1 MIAMEQI
8 ADAVTVCA
16 LITSI
21 ATIVNIITIAVTK
34 LREPE
39 MNQNDRIDDLENR
52 MDNVERHLEND
63 NMRLE
68 EIEEDNAVTHQ
79 ALFALLS
86 HALNGNDIDNLKN
99 ARKEL
104 ETYLSK
110 KNVRVNHG

>member
-1 MIAMEQI
+1 MIVMEQI
-8 ADAVTVCA
+8 ADAVTICA

-21 ATIVNIITIAVTK
+21 ATIVNIITIVVTK

-39 MNQNDRIDDLENR
+39 KNQNDRINELENR
-52 MDNVERHLEND
+52 LEKVERHLEND
-63 NMRLE
+63 NKRLE
-68 EIEEDNAVTHQ
+68 ELEEDNAVTHQ

-86 HALNGNDIDNLKN
+86 HAINGNDIDSLKD

>member
-21 ATIVNIITIAVTK
+21 ATIVNIITIVVTK

-39 MNQNDRIDDLENR
+39 KNQNDRISDLENR
-52 MDNVERHLEND
+52 LDKVERHLEND

-68 EIEEDNAVTHQ
+68 EIEEDNSVTHQ

-86 HALNGNDIDNLKN
+86 HAINGNDIDSLKN

-110 KNVRVNHG
+110 KKVSVNHG

>member
-8 ADAVTVCA
+8 ADAVTICA

-21 ATIVNIITIAVTK
+21 ATIVNIITIVVTK

-39 MNQNDRIDDLENR
+39 KNQNDRINDLEER
-52 MDNVERHLEND
+52 LDKVERHLEND

-86 HALNGNDIDNLKN
+86 HALNGNDIDSLKN

>member
-21 ATIVNIITIAVTK
+21 ATIVNIITIVVTK

-39 MNQNDRIDDLENR
+39 KNQNDRIDDLENR
-52 MDNVERHLEND
+52 LDKVERHLEND

-86 HALNGNDIDNLKN
+86 HAINGNDIDSLKN

>member
-8 ADAVTVCA
+8 TDAVTVCA

-21 ATIVNIITIAVTK
+21 ATIVNIIAIAVTK

-39 MNQNDRIDDLENR
+39 KNQNDRIDDLENR
-52 MDNVERHLEND
+52 LDKAERHLEND

-86 HALNGNDIDNLKN
+86 HALNGNDIDSLKN

>member
-1 MIAMEQI
+1 MEQI
-8 ADAVTVCA
+8 ADVVTVCA

-21 ATIVNIITIAVTK
+21 ATIVNIITIMVTK

-39 MNQNDRIDDLENR
+39 ETQNDRIDDLENR
-52 MDNVERHLEND
+52 LNKVELHLEND

-68 EIEEDNAVTHQ
+68 EIEEDNAVTHP

-86 HALNGNDIDNLKN
+86 HAINGNDIDSLKG

-104 ETYLSK
+104 EIYLSK
-110 KNVRVNHG
+110 KKVSVNHG